1 MASDAFMQPVFI
13 ELALLCYLL
22 TSWLLFL
29 FLPFAPTSSTGLLLW
44 FNTTALCLTCFVCLL
59 ARLEMDSSLCVCV
72 QCFSLIVDNRCAC
85 WFWLQPCCLLF
96 GLVGVLLLR
105 VSTLFQLHEFV
116 LVIWR
121 LREREKER
129 KREKEREREIVCVCV
144 CVCVRDSVC
153 VCVCMGL
160 LGLWL
165 AST

>member
-1 MASDAFMQPVFI
+1 MTFCLSTSNRLRMASDAFMQPVFI

-85 WFWLQPCCLLF
+85 WFWLQPCCSDDQLGVCWAPGNQAACWQLPGSSVYDGWYSCYLLW
-96 GLVGVLLLR
+96 L
-105 VSTLFQLHEFV
+105 
-116 LVIWR
+116 
-121 LREREKER
+121 
-129 KREKEREREIVCVCV
+129 CVCV
-144 CVCVRDSVC
+144 CA
-153 VCVCMGL
+153 CVCMDL
-160 LGLWL
+160 PP
-165 AST
+165 